1 MSPRVGAIASNPN
14 GPPQPP
20 ILLQLLR
27 SFINTTRLLE
37 PPDQAG
43 DRLPKMLVSRVSIQN
58 AKSSAGFLFIR
69 RSLGWDGPLEA
80 QRPST

>member
-27 SFINTTRLLE
+27 SLINTTHLLE
-37 PPDQAG
+37 SPDQAG
-43 DRLPKMLVSRVSIQN
+43 DRLPKMLVSRVSILN
-58 AKSSAGFLFIR
+58 AKSSAGFLFHPQVSGVGR
-69 RSLGWDGPLEA
+69 A
-80 QRPST
+80 T